1 MSTILYLVRHGET
14 DWNKTNFFQGRTDI
28 PLSEKGLWQA
38 KQTKE
43 CLKNKFDV
51 VYTSPLSRAVQTA
64 KIISEDTALLPAIY
78 ENLIEIDFGEWEG
91 LPYDKIKDIYPKEHK
106 LWKTDNNTAPLLGGE
121 QSMKNASIRGK
132 NAFLDIVNKNQN
144 KRILLVAHGGLIKAG
159 IVGLYD
165 MGINM
170 YHNMYID
177 NTSITTINFFE
188 DRKPLLLGL
197 NDICHLHSS

>member
-14 DWNKTNFFQGRTDI
+14 DWNKTNRFQGRTDI
-28 PLSEKGLWQA
+28 PLSEEGIWQA

-43 CLKNKFDV
+43 RLKNQFDV
-51 VYTSPLSRAVQTA
+51 VYTSPLIRAVQTA
-64 KIISEDTALLPAIY
+64 KIISDDTNLFPTIY
-78 ENLIEIDFGEWEG
+78 ENLIEIDFGHWEG
-91 LPYDKIKDIYPKEHK
+91 LPFDKIKDLYPKEHK
-106 LWKTDNNTAPLLGGE
+106 LWKTDNNTAPLVGGE
-121 QSMKNASIRGK
+121 QSIKNASIRGK
-132 NAFLDIVNKNQN
+132 NAFLDIVNKNPN

-159 IVGLYD
+159 MVGIYN

-177 NTSITTINFFE
+177 NTSITTIKFFE
-188 DRKPLLLGL
+188 DRKPLLLSL

>member
-14 DWNKTNFFQGRTDI
+14 DWNKTNLFQGRTDI
-28 PLSEKGLWQA
+28 PLSEEGIWQA

-43 CLKNKFDV
+43 RLKGKFDV

-64 KIISEDTALLPAIY
+64 KIISENTELSPIIY
-78 ENLIEIDFGEWEG
+78 ENLIEIDFGKWEG
-91 LPYDKIKDIYPKEHK
+91 LPYDEIKDIFPKEHK
-106 LWKTDNNTAPLLGGE
+106 LWKTDNNTAPLVGGE
-121 QSMKNASIRGK
+121 QNMKNASIRGK

-159 IVGLYD
+159 IVGLYNF
-165 MGINM
+165 GINM

-177 NTSITTINFFE
+177 NTSITTIKFFE
-188 DRKPLLLGL
+188 DRKPLTLGL
-197 NDICHLHSS
+197 NDTCHLHSF